1 MRSELLRARFA
12 IELGAIALRDAIEYG
27 VHEDGDIAIARLRG
41 RRGTSL
47 RTKNS
52 SECKL

>member
-27 VHEDGDIAIARLRG
+27 VHEDGIARLRG

-47 RTKNS
+47 RKKNS